1 MLKKSIYEI
10 KQASRCW
17 FDTINKFF
25 KEIGCKQYESDTC
38 LYVKPMGESYVYT
51 ALRVDGLLLAS
62 NNTQILECEKKRLQ
76 TVLV

>member
-25 KEIGCKQYESDTC
+25 KENGYKQCESDTC

-51 ALRVDGLLLAS
+51 ALCVDGLLLAS
-62 NNTQILECEKKRLQ
+62 NNTQVLECEKKRLQ
-76 TVLV
+76 TVLA